1 MRVGVAFC
9 DRARDA
15 SRALRIL
22 RVSTWRRT
30 SESILRVN
38 WPGVAQRGRESLRL
52 AAWALAYLA
61 AHAVGV
67 AFADPVRHVGAI
79 WPASGIGV
87 AALLSTP
94 RRRWPAMLAAIG
106 GVGFVANALHGGALA
121 MDLGFLAANAAEFA
135 LVVALVERVCRREI
149 SFAHV
154 DEVLA
159 LAAATVAANM
169 VVGLI
174 GAGSPWL
181 FGSAPFWPTYWT
193 WCSTNVLGTILVT
206 PFAIAWTRTR
216 EPGAPS
222 RPLETVVFGIAWCAG
237 AWITT
242 HESGLGGPFAP
253 QPYMLLCLVPWA
265 ALRLGLRAVTTAM
278 LALGAVVSSAVL
290 SRTMNRDLA
299 PVNLADAMIK
309 AQIYVGIASVTGLLL
324 VARTS
329 EARLAHAARSK
340 SAAHF
345 LIALEAAQMGTW
357 EWDVASGAIHW
368 SDRVVRMFGVRSGG
382 FSGGFEDYLALIHP
396 DDRAI
401 VAAEIE
407 RALQHGSS
415 DYNVEH
421 RIVWPDGAVRW
432 LACRGRVDRDA
443 LGKPTRM
450 AGTVVDITV
459 QQHVAER
466 LRQTQ
471 KMEAIGQLAGGVAH
485 DFNNI
490 LAAILTQAEVAR
502 RRAPA
507 EDRPLL
513 GEIIAATE
521 RGASLTQQLLAF
533 ARRQVLLPKPLDL
546 NVVVT
551 DIAAMLRRLLG
562 DEQRMRVELSKAP
575 LVTCADAGML
585 GQVLV
590 NLALNSRD
598 AMPDGG
604 ELTIATAETVVEH
617 EDELGAPPGPY
628 AMITVTDTGAGI
640 APEHLSR
647 LFEPFFTTK
656 PPGKGTGL
664 GLATVFGIVKLHHG
678 FVRVASEVGKGT
690 SVEIFLPPTDEAI
703 AVPSPRPA
711 KPEPAGERE
720 TILLVEDDA
729 NLRKTTRM
737 LFEMSGYVVVEAR
750 NGVEALSM
758 WAEHGERIGLL
769 FTDMT
774 MPEGLDG
781 RQLAAELRRRRP
793 ELKVI
798 LTSGYNSDLAGRE
811 VGERERFLMKPCPVP
826 ELLDAVRLA
835 LDS

>member
-1 MRVGVAFC
+1 V
-9 DRARDA
+9 
-15 SRALRIL
+15 
-22 RVSTWRRT
+22 TPP
-30 SESILRVN
+30 E
-38 WPGVAQRGRESLRL
+38 QREQLGRERARL

-61 AHAVGV
+61 AHLIGV
-67 AFADPVRHVGAI
+67 AFADPERRVAAI
-79 WPASGIGV
+79 WPASGIGI
-87 AALLSTP
+87 AALLSMP
-94 RRRWPAMLAAIG
+94 RRRWPAMIAAIG
-106 GVGFVANALHGGALA
+106 GVGFVANVLMHGAPA
-121 MDLGFLAANAAEFA
+121 MNLGFLAANA
-135 LVVALVERVCRREI
+135 VELSLGAWIVTRVCRRDVT
-149 SFAHV
+149 FAHV

-159 LAAATVAANM
+159 LTGATFVANIVA
-169 VVGLI
+169 GLL

-181 FGSAPFWPTYWT
+181 FVGAPFWPTYWT
-193 WCSTNVLGTILVT
+193 WLTTNVLGTLLVT
-206 PFAIAWTRTR
+206 PLAIVWTRQR
-216 EPGAPS
+216 ERELPA
-222 RPLETVVFGIAWCAG
+222 RPVETLLFGIAWCVG

-242 HESGLGGPFAP
+242 HAPAFGGPFAP
-253 QPYMLLCLVPWA
+253 KPYMLLCLVPWA
-265 ALRLGLRAVTTAM
+265 ALRLGLRTVTTAM
-278 LALGAVVSSAVL
+278 IALGAVVSSAVL
-290 SRTMNRDLA
+290 SGTISHDLELKS
-299 PVNLADAMIK
+299 LADAMIQ
-309 AQIYVGIASVTGLLL
+309 AQLYVGIASVMGLLL

-329 EARLAHAARSK
+329 EARLARTAESK
-340 SAAHF
+340 SAAH
-345 LIALEAAQMGTW
+345 LMIALDAAQMGTW

-368 SDRVVRMFGVRSGG
+368 SDRVVRMFGVGPGG
-382 FSGGFEDYLALIHP
+382 FGGGFEDYLALIHP

-407 RALQHGSS
+407 RALQDGSS
-415 DYNVEH
+415 DYTVEH

-443 LGKPTRM
+443 IGKPIRM
-450 AGTVVDITV
+450 AGTVVDITE

-502 RRAPA
+502 RRAAPA
-507 EDRPLL
+507 DRPLL
-513 GEIIAATE
+513 GEIVAATE
-521 RGASLTQQLLAF
+521 RGAALTQQLLAF
-533 ARRQVLLPKPLDL
+533 ARRQVLQPKPLDL

-551 DIAAMLRRLLG
+551 DVAGMLRRLLG
-562 DEQRMRVELSKAP
+562 DNMRMQVDLASAP

-590 NLALNSRD
+590 NLALNARD

-604 ELTIATAETVVEH
+604 ELKISTAETVVKS
-617 EDELGAPPGPY
+617 EDGLGAPPGTY
-628 AMITVTDTGAGI
+628 AMIRVTDTGSGI
-640 APEHLSR
+640 ASEHQSR

-678 FVRVASEVGKGT
+678 FVRVSSEVGQGT
-690 SVEIFLPPTDEAI
+690 TFEILLPPTSEPID
-703 AVPSPRPA
+703 VPSPPPVRPD
-711 KPEPAGERE
+711 PPGERE

-737 LFEMSGYVVVEAR
+737 LFEMSGYVVVEAK
-750 NGVEALSM
+750 NGVDAIRVWEQ
-758 WAEHGERIGLL
+758 HGQRIGLL

-781 RQLAAELRRRRP
+781 RQLATELRKRSP

-798 LTSGYNSDLAGRE
+798 LTSGYNAELVGRE
-811 VGERERFLMKPCPVP
+811 VDDGARFLMKPCPVP
-826 ELLDAVRLA
+826 ELLDAVRGA

>member
-1 MRVGVAFC
+1 MLRVGRP
-9 DRARDA
+9 D
-15 SRALRIL
+15 
-22 RVSTWRRT
+22 
-30 SESILRVN
+30 
-38 WPGVAQRGRESLRL
+38 VAQRGRESLRL
-52 AAWALAYLA
+52 AAWVLAYLV

-106 GVGFVANALHGGALA
+106 GIGFLANALHGGALA
-121 MDLGFLAANAAEFA
+121 IDLGFLVANAAEFA
-135 LVVALVERVCRREI
+135 LVAALVERLCRREI
-149 SFAHV
+149 TFAHV

-159 LAAATVAANM
+159 LAGATVAANM
-169 VVGLI
+169 VAGLI

-181 FGSAPFWPTYWT
+181 FGGAPFWPTYWT
-193 WCSTNVLGTILVT
+193 WCSTNVLGTILVA
-206 PFAIAWTRTR
+206 PLAIAWTRAR
-216 EPGAPS
+216 EPG
-222 RPLETVVFGIAWCAG
+222 PLAHRVETVAFGMAWCAG

-242 HESGLGGPFAP
+242 HERGPGGPFAP

-265 ALRLGLRAVTTAM
+265 ALRLGLRTVTTAM
-278 LALGAVVSSAVL
+278 LVLGAVVSSAVV
-290 SRTMNRDLA
+290 SGTMSRDLA

-329 EARLAHAARSK
+329 EARLAHAARNE
-340 SAAHF
+340 SAAHL

-357 EWDVASGAIHW
+357 EWDVKSGAIHW
-368 SDRVVRMFGVRSGG
+368 SDRVVRMFGVGPGG
-382 FSGGFEDYLALIHP
+382 FSGGFEDYLALVHS

-415 DYNVEH
+415 DYTIEH

-443 LGKPTRM
+443 LGKPIRM
-450 AGTVVDITV
+450 AGTVVDITD

-502 RRAPA
+502 RRVPV
-507 EDRPLL
+507 EDRALL
-513 GEIIAATE
+513 GEIIGATE

-546 NVVVT
+546 NVVVS
-551 DIAAMLRRLLG
+551 DISAMLRRLLG
-562 DEQRMRVELSKAP
+562 DDLRMRLELSHVP
-575 LVTCADAGML
+575 LVTCADSGML

-590 NLALNSRD
+590 NLALNARD
-598 AMPDGG
+598 AMADGG

-628 AMITVTDTGAGI
+628 AMITVTDSGAGI
-640 APEHLSR
+640 APEHMSR

-690 SVEIFLPPTDEAI
+690 SVEIFLPPTDEKI
-703 AVPSPRPA
+703 AAASPSPRLA
-711 KPEPAGERE
+711 KPEGERE

-750 NGVEALSM
+750 NGVEALSV
-758 WAEHGERIGLL
+758 WEEHGESIGLL

-793 ELKVI
+793 GLKVI
-798 LTSGYNSDLAGRE
+798 LTSGYNSDLVGRAADAQE
-811 VGERERFLMKPCPVP
+811 ERFLMKPCPVP

>member
-1 MRVGVAFC
+1 
-9 DRARDA
+9 
-15 SRALRIL
+15 
-22 RVSTWRRT
+22 
-30 SESILRVN
+30 VN
-38 WPGVAQRGRESLRL
+38 PPDVAQRRRESLQL
-52 AAWALAYLA
+52 AGWAFAYLV
-61 AHAVGV
+61 AHVVGV
-67 AFADPVRHVGAI
+67 AFADPVRHVGAV

-106 GVGFVANALHGGALA
+106 GVGFAANALHGGPLG
-121 MDLGFLAANAAEFA
+121 MDLGFLAANAAEFVLVAA
-135 LVVALVERVCRREI
+135 LVKRICRPEI
-149 SFAHV
+149 TFAHV

-159 LAAATVAANM
+159 LAGATIAANM
-169 VVGLI
+169 AAGLL

-193 WCSTNVLGTILVT
+193 WWSTNVLGTILLT
-206 PFAIAWTRTR
+206 PLAIAWTRTR
-216 EPGAPS
+216 EPDQRAHS
-222 RPLETVVFGIAWCAG
+222 AEIVLFGVAWCAG

-265 ALRLGLRAVTTAM
+265 ALRLGLRTVTTA
-278 LALGAVVSSAVL
+278 LLVLGAVVSSAVVAG
-290 SRTMNRDLA
+290 TMSRDLE

-309 AQIYVGIASVTGLLL
+309 AQIYVGIASVMGLLL

-329 EARLAHAARSK
+329 EARLARAARSK
-340 SAAHF
+340 SAAH
-345 LIALEAAQMGTW
+345 LVIALEAAQMGTW
-357 EWDVASGAIHW
+357 EWDVATGIIHW
-368 SDRVVRMFGVRSGG
+368 SDGVVRMFGVEPGG
-382 FSGGFEDYLALIHP
+382 FSGSFEDYLALIHP
-396 DDRAI
+396 DDRGI
-401 VAAEIE
+401 VGAEIE
-407 RALQHGSS
+407 RSLEHGSS
-415 DYNVEH
+415 DYTIEH

-432 LACRGRVDRDA
+432 LACRGRVDRDT
-443 LGKPTRM
+443 LGKPIRM
-450 AGTVVDITV
+450 AGTVVDITE

-502 RRAPA
+502 RRSPA

-521 RGASLTQQLLAF
+521 RGAALTQQLLAF

-546 NVVVT
+546 NVVVS

-562 DEQRMRVELSKAP
+562 EDMRMHVELSTAP

-604 ELTIATAETVVEH
+604 ALTIVTAETVVKH
-617 EDELGAPPGPY
+617 EDELGAAPGSY
-628 AMITVTDTGAGI
+628 ATITVTDTGAGI
-640 APEHLSR
+640 APEHMSR

-656 PPGKGTGL
+656 PAGKGTGL
-664 GLATVFGIVKLHHG
+664 GLSTVFGIVKLHHG
-678 FVRVASEVGKGT
+678 FVRVSSEVGKGT
-690 SVEIFLPPTDEAI
+690 SVEILLPPTDQAI

-750 NGVEALSM
+750 NGVEALRV
-758 WAEHGERIGLL
+758 WEEHGTRIGLL

-781 RQLAAELRRRRP
+781 RQLAAALRRRRP
-793 ELKVI
+793 DLKVI

-811 VGERERFLMKPCPVP
+811 VDEGERFLLKPCPVP
-826 ELLDAVRLA
+826 ELLDAVRSA